1 MEAVPLLY
9 LVNSDATTHKSPGMD
24 DQTTENALTVTKFG
38 IGQPVRRKEDP
49 TLVRGDGRYTDDVN
63 RPGQAYAVM
72 VRSNFAHGVIRGID
86 TAAAKTMPGVL
97 AVYTAADLAAY
108 GGLKCNLPLKSR
120 DGSPIRYTPRPAL
133 AGDKVRYVGDPVAC
147 VIAETIAQAK
157 DAAEAVALNIEPLP
171 AVISARD
178 AVKPGA
184 PQVWKD
190 VPGNIALDYHHGDS
204 EKVAEA
210 FSKAAHVVKL
220 PLINQRMVV
229 NTIEPRSAIG
239 EFDAKDEK
247 WTLHSCSQGVFG
259 LKNMMADILG
269 APPAK
274 MRVLTGNVGGSF
286 GMKAASYPEYVC
298 ILHGS
303 RALERPVKWTDERS
317 GSFVSDHHGR
327 DYDMTVEVAFDKD
340 GLIQAMRLTGY
351 GNLGGYC
358 AAFGP
363 LLPTVNVTKNIVS
376 MYRTPLLEVATQC
389 VFTNTVLVS
398 AYRGA
403 GRPEGALN
411 MERTM
416 DFAAAQI
423 GIDRFE
429 LRRRNFIKAR
439 EMPFKTSSGMVYDSG
454 DFPGLFK
461 DTLVRADVKGFNK
474 RKRDSK
480 RAGKLRGLGVAC
492 YVETTAAMTAEQAAL
507 RFNADGTVTIITG
520 TLDYGQGHASA
531 FAQVLTE
538 KLGVPF
544 DRIRLVQGDSDAL
557 VTGGGTGGSRSAM
570 LSGTAIA
577 QASEKIIEAGK
588 QIAAHVLEASAG
600 DIEFKSGR
608 FVIAGTDRAIDI
620 MALAER
626 LRGGL
631 KLPEGVPASL
641 DVTHVTEQVPG
652 TYPNGVHVAE
662 VEIDPDTGLTRTV
675 KYTAVNDFGT
685 VLNPMLVEGQIQGGV
700 VQGLGQVLLE
710 GTVYDA
716 DGQLVTG
723 SFMDYAMPHA
733 HDAPMID
740 VANRPVPT
748 KTNPIGAKGCGE
760 AGTSGGLPAVANAVI
775 DALSDYGIRHLEM
788 PMTPSRIWQA
798 IQDAQRNR
806 S

>member
-1 MEAVPLLY
+1 
-9 LVNSDATTHKSPGMD
+9 MD
-24 DQTTENALTVTKFG
+24 DQTTENTLTLTKFG
-38 IGQPVRRKEDP
+38 IGQPVRRSEDP
-49 TLVRGDGRYTDDVN
+49 TLLRGEGRYTDDVN

-72 VRSNFAHGVIRGID
+72 VRSTVAHGVIRGVD
-86 TAAAKTMPGVL
+86 TTAAKAMPGVL
-97 AVYTAADLAAY
+97 AVLTAADLAGY

-147 VIAETIAQAK
+147 VIAETVAQAK
-157 DAAEAVALNIEPLP
+157 DAAETVALDIEPLP
-171 AVISARD
+171 AVVNARD
-178 AVKPGA
+178 AVKPDA
-184 PQVWKD
+184 PQVWDD
-190 VPGNIALDYHHGDS
+190 VPGNIALDYHHGDTA
-204 EKVAEA
+204 KVAEA

-220 PLINQRMVV
+220 PLINQRLVV
-229 NTIEPRSAIG
+229 NAIEPRSAIG
-239 EFDAKDEK
+239 EFDATTDK
-247 WTLHSCSQGVFG
+247 WTMYSCSQGVFG
-259 LKNMMADILG
+259 LKGMLRDVLG
-269 APPAK
+269 APAEK
-274 MRVLTGNVGGSF
+274 VRVVTGNVGGSF
-286 GMKAASYPEYVC
+286 GMKAAIYPEYVC
-298 ILHGS
+298 ILHGA
-303 RALERPVKWTDERS
+303 RVLGRPVKWTDERS
-317 GSFVSDHHGR
+317 GSFISDHHGR
-327 DYDMTVEVAFDKD
+327 DYDMSVEVAFDQD
-340 GLIQAMRLTGY
+340 GLIQAVRLTGY

-363 LLPTVNVTKNIVS
+363 LLPSLNVTKNIVS

-389 VFTNTVLVS
+389 VFTNTNHVS

-403 GRPEGALN
+403 GRPEGALS
-411 MERTM
+411 MERTV
-416 DFAAAQI
+416 DYAAAQL

-439 EMPFKTSSGMVYDSG
+439 EMPFKTSSGMVYDCG

-461 DTLVRADVKGFNK
+461 EALARADVKGFK
-474 RKRDSK
+474 QRKRQSK

-492 YVETTAAMTAEQAAL
+492 YVETTAAMTTEQAAI
-507 RFNADGTVTIITG
+507 RFGADGTVTIVTG

-544 DRIRLVQGDSDAL
+544 ERIRLIQGDSDQL

-570 LSGTAIA
+570 LSSTAIA
-577 QASEKIIEAGK
+577 QASDKVIEAGK

-600 DIEFKSGR
+600 DIEFKAGR
-608 FVIAGTDRAIDI
+608 FVIAGTDRAIGI
-620 MALAER
+620 MELAQR

-631 KLPEGVPASL
+631 KLTECMPTTL
-641 DVTHVTEQVPG
+641 DVTHVTEAVPG

-662 VEIDPDTGLTRTV
+662 VEIEADTGLTRTV

-710 GTVYDA
+710 GAVYDA

-748 KTNPIGAKGCGE
+748 KSNPIGAKGCGE

-775 DALSDYGIRHLEM
+775 DALSDFGIRHLEM
-788 PMTPSRIWQA
+788 PMTSARIWQA
-798 IQDAQRNR
+798 IEAAKSKRA
-806 S
+806 

>member
-1 MEAVPLLY
+1 MLS
-9 LVNSDATTHKSPGMD
+9 LVTTCKNPSMD
-24 DQTTENALTVTKFG
+24 NQTTESALSLTKFG
-38 IGQPVRRKEDP
+38 IGQPVRRSEDP
-49 TLVRGDGRYTDDVN
+49 TLVRGEGRYTDDVN
-63 RPGQAYAVM
+63 RPGQVYASM
-72 VRSNFAHGVIRGID
+72 VRSSVAHGVIRGID
-86 TAAAKTMPGVL
+86 TAAAKAMPGVL
-97 AVYTAADLAAY
+97 AVYTAADLAGY

-120 DGSPIRYTPRPAL
+120 NGSPIRYTPRPAL

-147 VIAETIAQAK
+147 VIAETVAQAK
-157 DAAEAVALNIEPLP
+157 DAAEAVTLDIEPLP
-171 AVISARD
+171 AVTSARE
-178 AVKPGA
+178 AAKPDA
-184 PQVWKD
+184 PQLWDD
-190 VPGNIALDYHHGDS
+190 VPGNIALDYHYGDKD
-204 EKVAEA
+204 KVAEA
-210 FSKAAHVVKL
+210 FAKAAHVVRL
-220 PLINQRMVV
+220 PLINQRLVV
-229 NTIEPRSAIG
+229 NAIEPRSAIG
-239 EFDAKDEK
+239 EFDAKDVK

-269 APPAK
+269 APAAK
-274 MRVLTGNVGGSF
+274 LRVLTGNVGGSF

-298 ILHGS
+298 ILHGA
-303 RALERPVKWTDERS
+303 RALGRPVKWTDERS

-340 GLIQAMRLTGY
+340 SLIQAIRLSGY

-389 VFTNTVLVS
+389 VFTNTTLVS

-403 GRPEGALN
+403 GRPEGAFN

-416 DFAAAQI
+416 DFAAAQL

-439 EMPFKTSSGMVYDSG
+439 EMPFKAASGVTYDCG

-461 DTLVRADVKGFNK
+461 DTIARADVKGFE
-474 RKRDSK
+474 RRRRESR
-480 RAGKLRGLGVAC
+480 RAGKLRGVGVAC
-492 YVETTAAMTAEQAAL
+492 YVETTAAMTAEQAAI
-507 RFNADGTVTIITG
+507 RFNADGTVTIVTG

-538 KLGVPF
+538 KLGIPF
-544 DRIRLVQGDSDAL
+544 DRIRLVQGDSDQL

-577 QASEKIIEAGK
+577 QASEKVVEIGK

-600 DIEFKSGR
+600 DIEFKNGR
-608 FVIAGTDRAIDI
+608 FVVAGTDHTIPI

-626 LRGGL
+626 LRSGMT
-631 KLPEGVPASL
+631 LPEGVPASL

-652 TYPNGVHVAE
+652 TYPNGVHIAE
-662 VEIDPDTGLTRTV
+662 VEIDPDTGSTRAV
-675 KYTAVNDFGT
+675 KYMAVNDFGT
-685 VLNPMLVEGQIQGGV
+685 VINPMLVEGQIQGGV

-710 GTVYDA
+710 GAVYDA
-716 DGQLVTG
+716 EGQLVTG

-733 HDAPMID
+733 LDAPMIE
-740 VANRPVPT
+740 VANRSVPT

-760 AGTSGGLPAVANAVI
+760 AGASGGLPAVANAVI
-775 DALSDYGIRHLEM
+775 DALSEYGIRHLEM
-788 PMTPSRIWQA
+788 PMTPARIWQA
-798 IQDAQRNR
+798 IQDAKHKQMAL
-806 S
+806 

>member
-1 MEAVPLLY
+1 MFSLK
-9 LVNSDATTHKSPGMD
+9 TTCKNPGMD
-24 DQTTENALTVTKFG
+24 DQTTETALSLTKFG
-38 IGQPVRRKEDP
+38 IGQPVRRSEDP
-49 TLVRGDGRYTDDVN
+49 TLVRGEGRYTDDTH
-63 RPGQAYAVM
+63 RTGQTYASM
-72 VRSNFAHGVIRGID
+72 VRSSVAHGVVRSID
-86 TAAAKTMPGVL
+86 TAAAKAMPGVL
-97 AVYTAADLAAY
+97 AVYTAADLTGY

-147 VIAETIAQAK
+147 VIAETVAQAK
-157 DAAEAVALNIEPLP
+157 DAAEAVTLDIEPLP
-171 AVISARD
+171 AVMRACE

-184 PQVWKD
+184 PQLWD
-190 VPGNIALDYHHGDS
+190 AVPGNIALDYHYGDKD
-204 EKVAEA
+204 KVAEA
-210 FSKAAHVVKL
+210 FATAAHVVRL
-220 PLINQRMVV
+220 PLINQRLVV

-239 EFDAKDEK
+239 EFDGKNEK
-247 WTLHSCSQGVFG
+247 WTLTSCSQGVFG
-259 LKNMMADILG
+259 LKTALMDILG
-269 APPAK
+269 APAAK
-274 MRVLTGNVGGSF
+274 VRVITGNVGGSF
-286 GMKAASYPEYVC
+286 GMKAAVYPEYVC
-298 ILHGS
+298 ILHGA
-303 RALERPVKWTDERS
+303 RALGRPVKWTDERS

-327 DYDMTVEVAFDKD
+327 DYDMTVEVAFDSD
-340 GLIQAMRLTGY
+340 GLIQAVRLSGY

-403 GRPEGALN
+403 GRPEGAFN

-416 DFAAAQI
+416 DYAAAQL

-439 EMPFKTSSGMVYDSG
+439 EMPFKSASGMVYDSG

-461 DTLVRADVKGFNK
+461 DALARADVKGFK
-474 RKRDSK
+474 RRKRASK
-480 RAGKLRGLGVAC
+480 RAGKLRGLGLAC
-492 YVETTAAMTAEQAAL
+492 YVETTAAMTAEQAAI
-507 RFNADGTVTIITG
+507 RFNADGTVTIVTG

-538 KLGVPF
+538 KLGIPF
-544 DRIRLVQGDSDAL
+544 DRIRLVQGDSDQL

-577 QASEKIIEAGK
+577 QASEKVIESGK

-608 FVIAGTDRAIDI
+608 FVVAGTDHTIDI

-631 KLPEGVPASL
+631 TLPEGVPASL

-652 TYPNGVHVAE
+652 TYPNGVHIAE
-662 VEIDPDTGLTRTV
+662 VEIDPDTGLTRAV
-675 KYTAVNDFGT
+675 KYTSVNDFGT
-685 VLNPMLVEGQIQGGV
+685 VINPMLVEGQIQGGV

-710 GTVYDA
+710 GAVYDA

-723 SFMDYAMPHA
+723 SFMDYAMPRA

-740 VANRPVPT
+740 VANHPVPT

-760 AGTSGGLPAVANAVI
+760 AGTSGGLPAIANAVI
-775 DALSDYGIRHLEM
+775 DALSEFGIRHLEM
-788 PMTPSRIWQA
+788 PMTPARIWQA
-798 IQDAQRNR
+798 IQEAKRK
-806 S
+806 